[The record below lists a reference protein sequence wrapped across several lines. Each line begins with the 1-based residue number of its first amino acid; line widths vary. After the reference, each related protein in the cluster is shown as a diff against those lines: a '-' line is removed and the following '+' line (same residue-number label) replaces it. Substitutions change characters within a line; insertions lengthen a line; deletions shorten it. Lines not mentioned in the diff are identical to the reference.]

1 MQPHSQVLSF
11 PPIAALRERLP
22 SWSYDASPDARGKR
36 DLRIDLLRGFCV
48 FVMIVDHVGGE
59 SSWLYALTGGN
70 RFFVSAAEGFVLL
83 SGVSMGMVHRGVIQ
97 RTGIRGMLEKVFDRA
112 WLLYALTVILTIT
125 FAAASAALGTPWA
138 ASATPAKSGGDF
150 ALSVL
155 TFRRSYSLTDV
166 LLLYTLLVLAAGP
179 ALWLIARGHS
189 TRVLVSSWALWAV
202 AQVWPGGPPQ
212 PWRILDGGFPFAA
225 WQVLFFSGL
234 VIGYHR
240 QRIAR
245 WLVPSRTIAA
255 GIAGVIALVAV
266 EVIARRVLGATNTV
280 DVQQLLF
287 DKNDARIGRVLAL
300 LAAAS
305 FGWALTT
312 LAWAPLRRWTGWL
325 LLRFG
330 QQALFA
336 YGVQLFVVAFWSS
349 ELMAPV
355 RLDRENAFFQGAA
368 VLMVWAACVAWPW
381 IRRRAGP
388 LSLRRVVAIPAG
400 FAAGATLAVP
410 LLAVVS
416 LASATEVG
424 AVYLPTTVSRVSTS
438 AASPIA
444 PTNAGTRMPSAGRIA
459 TVTLYS
465 QQLRRS
471 MPVTIYLPPGYD
483 DDTSTRYPT
492 VYMLH
497 GGSGTSA
504 EWVDYGLLAAADRL
518 MSSGQIA
525 RAIVVLPQGD
535 QEYWVDHVVDAATGA
550 NGEKW
555 GSYVALDVVPQIDR
569 TYRTIAKASAR
580 GIGGLS
586 MGGHGA
592 MQLAMNFPGIWSAI
606 DAISPALR
614 PYGDAPTYLGSG
626 AAFAAR
632 DPLSLIEAKP
642 ALAAKY
648 AWRIDDGDTDPWMS
662 QAQGIAAE
670 LGRLGIPI
678 DLEIVP
684 GDHSMAYWS
693 AHVEDFLR
701 YFSGT
706 LSTR

>member
-1 MQPHSQVLSF
+1 MPSVL
-11 PPIAALRERLP
+11 PVALRERLRA
-22 SWSYDASPDARGKR
+22 WRYEASTDGPNKR

-59 SSWLYALTGGN
+59 TSWLYALTGGN

-97 RTGIRGMLEKVFDRA
+97 KTGVRGMIEKVFGRA
-112 WLLYALTVILTIT
+112 WFLYALTVILTIT

-138 ASATPAKSGGDF
+138 AAATPAKSGGDF

-166 LLLYTLLVLAAGP
+166 LVLYTLLVLAAGP
-179 ALWLIARGHS
+179 ALWLVARGH
-189 TRVLVSSWALWAV
+189 TALVLVSSWLLWAL
-202 AQVWPGGPPQ
+202 AQVWRGGPPQ
-212 PWRILDGGFPFAA
+212 PWTILDGGFPFAA

-234 VIGYHR
+234 VLGYHR

-245 WLVPSRTIAA
+245 WLAPSRTIAA
-255 GIAGVIALVAV
+255 GVAGVVALTAV
-266 EVIARRVLGATNTV
+266 ELIARHLLGATNTV
-280 DVQQLLF
+280 DVQTLLF

-305 FGWALTT
+305 FGWALVT

-355 RLDRENAFFQGAA
+355 RLDRENALFQSAA
-368 VLMVWAACVAWPW
+368 VLMVWAACVIWPVVQ
-381 IRRRAGP
+381 RRMGP
-388 LSLRRVVAIPAG
+388 LSLRRVVALPAS
-400 FAAGATLAVP
+400 FAAGATAVLP
-410 LLAVVS
+410 LVAVVWV
-416 LASATEVG
+416 ASGTAIG
-424 AVYLPTTVSRVSTS
+424 AEYLPTTLARASTTAS
-438 AASPIA
+438 AAPIVA
-444 PTNAGTRMPSAGRIA
+444 TTAGTRVPSAGRIE
-459 TVTLYS
+459 TSTFYS
-465 QQLRRS
+465 QQLRRQ
-471 MPVTIYLPPGYD
+471 MPIAVYLPPGYD
-483 DDTSTRYPT
+483 DTATRYPT

-497 GGSGTSA
+497 GGSGSNN
-504 EWVDYGLLAAADRL
+504 EWIDYGLLDAAERL

-525 RAIVVLPQGD
+525 PAIVVLPQGD
-535 QEYWVDHVVDAATGA
+535 QEYWVDHVVDASTGA

-555 GSYVALDVVPQIDR
+555 GSYVALDVVPQVDR

-586 MGGHGA
+586 MGGHA
-592 MQLAMNFPGIWSAI
+592 AIQLPLSFPGVWSAI

-614 PYGDAPTYLGSG
+614 PSGDAPTYLGSG

-642 ALAAKY
+642 ALAAGY
-648 AWRIDDGDTDPWMS
+648 TWRIDDGDTDPWVA
-662 QAQGIAAE
+662 QARDIASE
-670 LGRLGIPI
+670 LTRLGIPN
-678 DLEIVP
+678 DLEVVT
-684 GDHSMAYWS
+684 GDHSAAYWS

-701 YFSGT
+701 YFSST
-706 LSTR
+706 LATR